1 KKSFKF
7 VSDFIH
13 VLGVLTELYIQ
24 REKTLRSLATQQRKK
39 LSFTDSFDEIVSPMK
54 CLTFPLM

>member
-1 KKSFKF
+1 M
-7 VSDFIH
+7 
-13 VLGVLTELYIQ
+13 ELYIQ